1 MLDLLK
7 YILLGLIQGV
17 AEVLPISSSA
27 HLIIAQELMGISDDT
42 LTFEVLLH
50 LASLIAILTF
60 LWKKLWQLI
69 KGFYYYVF
77 KKNKEYEKD
86 FKYVIFLIISTI
98 PAVIFT
104 LLFKDVIDSLGS
116 KLWLVGALLIMN
128 GCILLIMT
136 RIVGFRKREELN
148 YKDALVIGCFQCL
161 GILPGISRS
170 GSCLSGA
177 FTRKIEKET
186 AADYAFLLFI
196 PAVLGATVL
205 ELKNLG
211 SFSSETS
218 NLVYYIVGFIVAMVT
233 TYFSFKLL
241 LAVIKKGKLS
251 WFGYYCLAIGFGVL
265 LQQII
270 TKI

>member
-1 MLDLLK
+1 MLELLK
-7 YILLGLIQGV
+7 YILLGLVQGV

-27 HLIIAQELMGISDDT
+27 HLIIVQELMGINNDT

-50 LASLIAILTF
+50 LASLIAILAF

-69 KGFYYYVF
+69 KGFCYYVF

-86 FKYVIFLIISTI
+86 FKYVILLILSTI
-98 PAVIFT
+98 PAVIFA
-104 LLFKDVIDSLGS
+104 LLFKDVINLLAS
-116 KLWLVGALLIMN
+116 KLWVVGLLLIIN
-128 GCILLIMT
+128 GCILLTIT

-205 ELKNLG
+205 ELENLG
-211 SFSSETS
+211 SLSGETN
-218 NLVYYIVGFIVAMVT
+218 NLIYYIVGFIVAMIT
-233 TYFSFKLL
+233 TYFSFKFL

-251 WFGYYCLAIGFGVL
+251 WFGYYCLAIGVGVL
-265 LQQII
+265 IQQII
-270 TKI
+270 TKM